1 LPHTKVAKLLPSSRN
16 YRPPRNCVERPYRRS
31 GASPNR
37 QSVGHAKDTAKARAA
52 YQHFL
57 TLWKDADPD
66 IPILRQATAEYKK
79 LTAIASTSASVSG
92 RQTKEEEWLPGLDS
106 NYQPFG

>member
-1 LPHTKVAKLLPSSRN
+1 MQN
-16 YRPPRNCVERPYRRS
+16 
-31 GASPNR
+31 
-37 QSVGHAKDTAKARAA
+37 DTAKARAA

-66 IPILRQATAEYKK
+66 IPILRQAKAEYKK
-79 LTAIASTSASVSG
+79 LTATASTSASVSG
-92 RQTKEEEWLPGLDS
+92 RETKEEEWLPGLDS